1 MMRCF
6 EYRALFI
13 GYILIVMWTLF
24 FTEIIKLAKG
34 ESDSQ
39 LSKITQCEQDTYEMQ
54 VRAANI
60 GKHQPHISTT
70 TIWQRNIV
78 QSYLINLFFFSL
90 LVRAGESLMKLVS
103 DIKQYLILND
113 FHSVNDAITANS
125 QLFRST
131 QSECDKKLMNL
142 REAAAIDL
150 YDLEEEYYTSEFK

>member
-78 QSYLINLFFFSL
+78 QSYLINLFFFFTFSASWRVTDETCL
-90 LVRAGESLMKLVS
+90 RYKAVFDIERFSFGERC
-103 DIKQYLILND
+103 
-113 FHSVNDAITANS
+113 HNS
-125 QLFRST
+125 QFTALPFDTVR
-131 QSECDKKLMNL
+131 M
-142 REAAAIDL
+142 
-150 YDLEEEYYTSEFK
+150 

>member
-60 GKHQPHISTT
+60 GKHQPHISTS

-78 QSYLINLFFFSL
+78 QSYLINLFFFH
-90 LVRAGESLMKLVS
+90 
-103 DIKQYLILND
+103 
-113 FHSVNDAITANS
+113 F
-125 QLFRST
+125 
-131 QSECDKKLMNL
+131 
-142 REAAAIDL
+142 
-150 YDLEEEYYTSEFK
+150 